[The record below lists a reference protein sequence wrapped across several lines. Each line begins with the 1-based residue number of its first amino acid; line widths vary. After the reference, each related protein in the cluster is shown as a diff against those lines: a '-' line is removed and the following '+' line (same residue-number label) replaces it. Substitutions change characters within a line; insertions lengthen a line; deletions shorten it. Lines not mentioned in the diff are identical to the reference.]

1 MRAEERS
8 RLTVLF
14 VAVVVTMAAA
24 GGVAFGQADEEGEA
38 VQPVP
43 VEAAVPPWRDLER
56 AQHDLEVAIESR
68 EGLQVALD
76 RTVDEL
82 HRQLARLDQLNDVD
96 TGKQLLMD
104 EAERLVVQEYMA
116 GGYLEDLVFVLGV
129 SDATDAIWRNALLSE
144 VSEVFEEAL
153 EARENVPGERERT
166 EARIKRLDGALPYL
180 NSRLIDTEES
190 IEAAEWVVHIAVIN
204 DMADKEMAENRFIE
218 PTEQQWYNLR
228 FCEST
233 NNYTAESANGLFYG
247 AYQFEPRTWRTVG
260 GVGNPAHAPPEEQ
273 DARAR
278 LLYSR
283 RGDQPWPRDFCGR
296 FLPYN
301 PSAHR

>member
-1 MRAEERS
+1 MSAQKRS

-14 VAVVVTMAAA
+14 VVVLATALAV
-24 GGVAFGQADEEGEA
+24 GGVAFGQTDSEGEA
-38 VQPVP
+38 AQPVA
-43 VEAAVPPWRDLER
+43 VEAAMPPWRDLER
-56 AQHDLEVAIESR
+56 AEQDLEVAIEAR
-68 EGLQVALD
+68 DAVQAARD

-82 HRQLARLDQLNDVD
+82 HLELARLDQLSVVD

-104 EAERLVVQEYMA
+104 EAERLVVQEYIS
-116 GGYLEDLVFVLGV
+116 GGDIEDLAFILDVTE
-129 SDATDAIWRNALLSE
+129 ATDALWRKALLSE
-144 VSEVFEEAL
+144 VSEVVDQAL

-166 EARIKRLDGALPYL
+166 EARIRRLDDALPYL
-180 NSRLIDTEES
+180 NSRVIDAEES
-190 IEAAEWVVHIAVIN
+190 IEAAEWVVYIAEIN
-204 DMADKEMAENRFIE
+204 DLADRELAENRFIE

-233 NNYTAESANGLFYG
+233 DNYTAESANGLFYG

-260 GVGNPAHAPPEEQ
+260 GTGNPAHAPPEEQ

-296 FLPYN
+296 WLPRN
-301 PSAHR
+301 